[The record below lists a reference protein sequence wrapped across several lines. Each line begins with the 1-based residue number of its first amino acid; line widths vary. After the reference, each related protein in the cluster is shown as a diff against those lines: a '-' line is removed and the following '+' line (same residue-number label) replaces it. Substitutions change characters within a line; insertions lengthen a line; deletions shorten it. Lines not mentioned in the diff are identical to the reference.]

1 MKKNAILVLTLCL
14 SLFAFSMNA
23 QVMEKEKIRKIDV
36 TGSAEQ
42 EVVPDKISVSIIL
55 QEYMKDNKTRV
66 DMLVLEAQLQKAV
79 ADAGLSKESLT
90 VGNISGYRNWW
101 GKKKPTTFLENKTY
115 ILTVANLAKI
125 DAILNRVD
133 EKGIASTNIDKYDY
147 TKISELCKEVKIKA
161 LQAAK
166 EKATYLL
173 AGIGETL
180 GEALE
185 IQEVEESYQPQ
196 MTYSNTMMRSA
207 AMDSAPMQ
215 ESTVDVKKI
224 KVRYE
229 MKASFRIK

>member
-14 SLFAFSMNA
+14 SLFTFSMNA

-42 EVVPDKISVSIIL
+42 EVLPDKIFVSITL

-79 ADAGLSKESLT
+79 AEAGLSKESLT

-125 DAILNRVD
+125 DGILNRID
-133 EKGIASTNIDKYDY
+133 EKGIASTNIDRYEY
-147 TKISELCKEVKIKA
+147 SKITELRKEIKIKA

-173 AGIGETL
+173 AGIGEAL

-185 IQEVEESYQPQ
+185 IHEVEEGYQQQPV
-196 MTYSNTMMRSA
+196 YSNMMMRGA

-215 ESTVDVKKI
+215 ESTVDVQKI

>member
-14 SLFAFSMNA
+14 SLFTFLMNA

-42 EVVPDKISVSIIL
+42 EVVPDKIFVSITL

-79 ADAGLSKESLT
+79 AEAGLSKESLT

-115 ILTVANLAKI
+115 VLTVVNLAKI
-125 DAILNRVD
+125 DGILNRID
-133 EKGIASTNIDKYDY
+133 EKGIASTNIDRYEY
-147 TKISELCKEVKIKA
+147 SKITELRKEIKIKA

-166 EKATYLL
+166 EKASYLL

-185 IQEVEESYQPQ
+185 IHEVEEGYQQQPV
-196 MTYSNTMMRSA
+196 YSNMMMRSA

-215 ESTVDVKKI
+215 ESTVDVQKI

>member
-1 MKKNAILVLTLCL
+1 MKKNAILVLTFCL
-14 SLFAFSMNA
+14 SLFTFSMNA

-42 EVVPDKISVSIIL
+42 EVLPDKILVSITL
-55 QEYMKDNKTRV
+55 QEYMKDNKARV

-101 GKKKPTTFLENKTY
+101 GRKKPTNFLENKTY

-125 DAILNRVD
+125 DGILNRID
-133 EKGIASTNIDKYDY
+133 EKGIASTNIDRYEY
-147 TKISELCKEVKIKA
+147 SKITELRKEIKIKA

-185 IQEVEESYQPQ
+185 IHEVEEGYQAQPV
-196 MTYSNTMMRSA
+196 YSNMMMRSA
-207 AMDSAPMQ
+207 AMDTAPMQ
-215 ESTVDVKKI
+215 ESTVDVQKI

>member
-14 SLFAFSMNA
+14 SLFTFLMNA

-42 EVVPDKISVSIIL
+42 EVLPDKIFVSITL

-79 ADAGLSKESLT
+79 AEAGLSKESLT

-125 DAILNRVD
+125 DGILNRID
-133 EKGIASTNIDKYDY
+133 EKGIASTNIDRYEY
-147 TKISELCKEVKIKA
+147 SKITELRKEIKIKA

-166 EKATYLL
+166 EKASYLL

-185 IQEVEESYQPQ
+185 IHEVEEGYQQQPV
-196 MTYSNTMMRSA
+196 YSNMMMRSA
-207 AMDSAPMQ
+207 AMDVAPMQ
-215 ESTVDVKKI
+215 ESTVDVQKI

>member
-1 MKKNAILVLTLCL
+1 MKKNAILVLTFCL
-14 SLFAFSMNA
+14 SLFTFSMIA

-36 TGSAEQ
+36 IGSAEQ
-42 EVVPDKISVSIIL
+42 EVLPDKIFVSITL

-101 GKKKPTTFLENKTY
+101 GRKKPTNFLENKTY

-125 DAILNRVD
+125 DGILNRID
-133 EKGIASTNIDKYDY
+133 EKGIASTNIDRYEY
-147 TKISELCKEVKIKA
+147 SKITELRKEIKIKA

-166 EKATYLL
+166 EKAIYLL

-180 GEALE
+180 GEALD
-185 IQEVEESYQPQ
+185 IHEVEEGYQAQPV
-196 MTYSNTMMRSA
+196 YSNMMMRGA
-207 AMDSAPMQ
+207 AMDTAPMQ
-215 ESTVDVKKI
+215 ESTVDVQKI

>member
-1 MKKNAILVLTLCL
+1 MKKNAILVLTFCL
-14 SLFAFSMNA
+14 SLFTFSMNA

-42 EVVPDKISVSIIL
+42 EVLPDKILVSITL
-55 QEYMKDNKTRV
+55 QEYMKDNKIRV

-101 GKKKPTTFLENKTY
+101 GRKKPTNFLENKTY

-125 DAILNRVD
+125 DGILNRID
-133 EKGIASTNIDKYDY
+133 EKGIASTNIDRYEY
-147 TKISELCKEVKIKA
+147 SKITELRKEIKIKA

-185 IQEVEESYQPQ
+185 IHEVEEGYQAQPV
-196 MTYSNTMMRSA
+196 YSNMMMRSA
-207 AMDSAPMQ
+207 AMDTAPMQ
-215 ESTVDVKKI
+215 ESTVDVQKI

>member
-1 MKKNAILVLTLCL
+1 MQKKAILVLTLCL
-14 SLFAFSMNA
+14 SLFTFSMDA

-42 EVVPDKISVSIIL
+42 EVIPDKIFVSITL

-66 DMLVLEAQLQKAV
+66 DILVLEAQLQKAV
-79 ADAGLSKESLT
+79 ADAGLSKENLT
-90 VGNISGYRNWW
+90 IGNISGYRNWW
-101 GKKKPTTFLENKTY
+101 GKKKPTNFLENKTY

-125 DAILNRVD
+125 DGILNRVD
-133 EKGIASTNIDKYDY
+133 EKGITNTNIDRYEY
-147 TKISELCKEVKIKA
+147 SKITELRKEIKIKA

-173 AGIGETL
+173 VGIGETL

-185 IQEVEESYQPQ
+185 IHEVEEGYQQQPV
-196 MTYSNTMMRSA
+196 YSNMMMRTT
-207 AMDSAPMQ
+207 AMDVAPMQ
-215 ESTVDVKKI
+215 ESTVDVQKI

>member
-14 SLFAFSMNA
+14 SLFTFLMNA

-42 EVVPDKISVSIIL
+42 EVVPDKIFVSITL

-79 ADAGLSKESLT
+79 AEAGLSKESLT

-115 ILTVANLAKI
+115 VLTVVNLAKI
-125 DAILNRVD
+125 DGILNRID
-133 EKGIASTNIDKYDY
+133 EKGIASTNIDRYEY
-147 TKISELCKEVKIKA
+147 SKITELRKEIKIKA

-166 EKATYLL
+166 EKASYLL

-185 IQEVEESYQPQ
+185 IHEVEEGYQQQPV
-196 MTYSNTMMRSA
+196 YSNMMMRSA
-207 AMDSAPMQ
+207 AMDVAPMQ
-215 ESTVDVKKI
+215 ESTVDVQKI